1 MIPNVHLITSTV
13 TTTTSA
19 STTTTPA
26 TTTTTTPATTTTTTP
41 AQTTTPAP
49 VPNIGNENIQF
60 DFNLA
65 KYAGHLY
72 FHGYESVLA

>member
-19 STTTTPA
+19 
-26 TTTTTTPATTTTTTP
+26 TTTTTPATTTTTTP

-65 KYAGHLY
+65 KYAGHK
-72 FHGYESVLA
+72 